1 MLFVLLM
8 RLVLDA
14 ELMCAG
20 MIALDFLR
28 EVCYN

>member
-1 MLFVLLM
+1 MLLM
-8 RLVLDA
+8 RLVLDF